1 MCSRKARARMF
12 DRERAFSNRK
22 SMKIGLVRR
31 GYSATGGAE
40 KYLLRLAM
48 ALAQAG
54 HELVLFSDV
63 PWPEQSLNEHH
74 LRLNQAVIKARDP
87 WAFAKG
93 IRSQLRQERCDQ
105 VLSLERIFACDVYR
119 AGDGVHASWLQRRA
133 RYEPKWKAAFRW
145 LNRKHSR
152 ILALERSLFS
162 GGAKRVIANSQLVK
176 RDIVQHFP
184 FPEDRIDVVY
194 NGLPAQ
200 PTEPVAREAVRKE
213 LQIDAEE
220 YVAIFV
226 GSGWERKG
234 LRFAIEAIRQLG
246 EDAPILLVAG
256 RGEEGWLPKS
266 PRVRF
271 LGPRTDIPRLLAA
284 SDVFVLPTIY
294 DPFSNASLEALAA
307 GLPVITTRA
316 NGFSEIINRDIEGD
330 LLPRP
335 DDIEALMFSLCAWGD
350 PVRRELIR
358 PRLLAKAAGYSI
370 ERNVTETLAVL
381 EKAQGRDASPRQP
394 LPD

>member
-1 MCSRKARARMF
+1 MF

-31 GYSATGGAE
+31 GYSSTGGAE
-40 KYLLRLAM
+40 KYLLRLA
-48 ALAQAG
+48 AELGRAG
-54 HELVLFSDV
+54 HDLVLFSDV
-63 PWPEQSLNEHH
+63 PWPEQAFEESG
-74 LRLNQAVIKARDP
+74 LRITQAVIKAGDP
-87 WAFAKG
+87 WGFANG
-93 IRSQLRQERCDQ
+93 VRSRLRQEPCNQ

-119 AGDGVHASWLQRRA
+119 AGDGVHAGWLQRRA
-133 RYEPKWKAAFRW
+133 RYEPKWRSAFRW
-145 LNRKHSR
+145 VNRKHAR

-176 RDIVQHFP
+176 RDIVQHFR
-184 FPEDRIDVVY
+184 FSEDRIDVVY

-200 PTEPVAREAVRKE
+200 PNEPGAREAVRQE
-213 LQIDAEE
+213 LGIDAGE

-226 GSGWERKG
+226 GSGWDRKG
-234 LRFAIEAIRQLG
+234 LRFALEAVRQLG
-246 EDAPILLVAG
+246 DDAPILLVAG
-256 RGEEGWLPKS
+256 RGDERGLPKS
-266 PRVRF
+266 PRVRY

-316 NGFSEIINRDIEGD
+316 NGFSEIIKRDVEGD

-350 PVRRELIR
+350 TARREMVR
-358 PRLLAKAAGYSI
+358 PRLLQKAAEYSI
-370 ERNVTETLAVL
+370 ERNVSETLAVL
-381 EKAQGRDASPRQP
+381 EKARK
-394 LPD
+394 

>member
-1 MCSRKARARMF
+1 MF

-48 ALAQAG
+48 ALEQAG

-63 PWPEQSLNEHH
+63 TWPEQALEERD
-74 LRLNQAVIKARDP
+74 LRLDQAIIKARDP
-87 WAFAKG
+87 WAFATG
-93 IRSQLRQERCDQ
+93 VRSRLQQEPCDQ

-119 AGDGVHASWLQRRA
+119 AGDGVHAGWLQRRA
-133 RYEPKWKAAFRW
+133 RYEPKWKATFRW
-145 LNRKHSR
+145 LNRKHAR
-152 ILALERSLFS
+152 IQALERSLFS

-176 RDIVQHFP
+176 RDIVQHFR

-200 PTEPVAREAVRKE
+200 PMDPGARDSARKE
-213 LQIDAEE
+213 LRIDPDE

-234 LRFAIEAIRQLG
+234 LRFAVEAVRQLG
-246 EDAPILLVAG
+246 EDAPLLLVAG
-256 RGEEGWLPKS
+256 RGDESSLPACS
-266 PRVRF
+266 RVRY

-294 DPFSNASLEALAA
+294 DPFSNACLEALAA

-316 NGFSEIINRDIEGD
+316 NGFSEIIKRDVEGD

-335 DDIEALMFSLCAWGD
+335 DDIEALIFSLCAWGD
-350 PVRRELIR
+350 PPRREMIR
-358 PRLLAKAAGYSI
+358 PQLLAKAAEYSI
-370 ERNVTETLAVL
+370 ERNVSETLAVL
-381 EKAQGRDASPRQP
+381 EKART
-394 LPD
+394 L

>member
-1 MCSRKARARMF
+1 MF

-31 GYSATGGAE
+31 GYSDSGGAE

-48 ALAQAG
+48 ALARAG
-54 HELVLFSDV
+54 HDLALLSDV
-63 PWPEQSLNEHH
+63 AWPEQALKEHE
-74 LRLNQAVIKARDP
+74 LRIRQAVINARDP
-87 WAFAKG
+87 WAFANAV
-93 IRSQLRQERCDQ
+93 RSRLQREPCDQ

-119 AGDGVHASWLQRRA
+119 AGDGVHAGWLQRRA
-133 RYEPKWKAAFRW
+133 RYEPKWKSAFRW
-145 LNRKHSR
+145 LNRKHAR

-176 RDIVQHFP
+176 RDIVQHFR

-200 PTEPVAREAVRKE
+200 PIEPGARATVRKE
-213 LQIDAEE
+213 LRIDPEE

-234 LRFAIEAIRQLG
+234 LRFAVEAVRQLG
-246 EDAPILLVAG
+246 EDAPLLLVAG
-256 RGEEGWLPKS
+256 RGDEGSLPKS

-271 LGPRTDIPRLLAA
+271 LGPRADVHRLLAA

-316 NGFSEIINRDIEGD
+316 NGFSEIINRDVEGD

-350 PVRRELIR
+350 PARREMVR
-358 PRLLAKAAGYSI
+358 PRLLAKAAEYSI
-370 ERNVTETLAVL
+370 ERNVAETLAVL
-381 EKAQGRDASPRQP
+381 ERARAGGVRPS
-394 LPD
+394 

>member
-1 MCSRKARARMF
+1 
-12 DRERAFSNRK
+12 
-22 SMKIGLVRR
+22 MKIGLVRR

-48 ALAQAG
+48 ALARSD

-63 PWPEQSLNEHH
+63 PWPEAILNE
-74 LRLNQAVIKARDP
+74 LNFDQEVIKARDP
-87 WAFAKG
+87 WGFAKG
-93 IRSQLRQERCDQ
+93 VRSRLRQVPCDQ

-119 AGDGVHASWLQRRA
+119 AGDGVHAGWLQRRA
-133 RYEPKWKAAFRW
+133 RYEPKWKTAFRW
-145 LNRKHSR
+145 LNRKHAR

-162 GGAKRVIANSQLVK
+162 GGAKRVIANSQMVK
-176 RDIVQHFP
+176 RDIVQHFR

-194 NGLPAQ
+194 NGLPAL
-200 PTEPVAREAVRKE
+200 PIESGARESVRKE
-213 LQIDAEE
+213 LGIDAEE

-234 LRFAIEAIRQLG
+234 LRFAAEAVRMLG

-256 RGEEGWLPKS
+256 KGDESSLPKS
-266 PRVRF
+266 PRLRV
-271 LGPRTDIPRLLAA
+271 LGPRSDIPRLLAA
-284 SDVFVLPTIY
+284 SDVFVLPTVY

-316 NGFSEIINRDIEGD
+316 NGFSEIIRRDVEGD

-350 PVRRELIR
+350 PARREMIR
-358 PRLLAKAAGYSI
+358 PQLLAKAAEYSI

-381 EKAQGRDASPRQP
+381 EKARGRGSS
-394 LPD
+394 

>member
-1 MCSRKARARMF
+1 MF
-12 DRERAFSNRK
+12 DRDRAFSNRK

-48 ALAQAG
+48 ALIRAD
-54 HELVLFSDV
+54 HELVLLSDV
-63 PWPEQSLNEHH
+63 AWPEAVLNE
-74 LRLNQAVIKARDP
+74 LGVGQVLIKARDP
-87 WAFAKG
+87 WAFANG
-93 IRSQLRQERCDQ
+93 VRARLRQKPCDQ

-119 AGDGVHASWLQRRA
+119 AGDGVHAGWLQRRA
-133 RYEPKWKAAFRW
+133 RYEPKWKSAFRW
-145 LNRKHSR
+145 LNRKHAR

-176 RDIVQHFP
+176 RDIVQHFR
-184 FPEDRIDVVY
+184 FPEERIDVVY

-200 PTEPVAREAVRKE
+200 PIEPGAREAVRTE
-213 LQIDAEE
+213 LGIDAEE
-220 YVAIFV
+220 YVAVFV

-234 LRFAIEAIRQLG
+234 LRFAVEAVRMLG
-246 EDAPILLVAG
+246 DDAPTLLVAG
-256 RGEEGWLPKS
+256 RGDENSLPRT

-271 LGPRTDIPRLLAA
+271 LGPRSDIPRLLAA
-284 SDVFVLPTIY
+284 SDVFVLPTVY

-316 NGFSEIINRDIEGD
+316 NGFSEIIRRDIEGD

-350 PVRRELIR
+350 PARREMVR
-358 PRLLAKAAGYSI
+358 PQLLAKAAEYSI
-370 ERNVTETLAVL
+370 ERNVAETLAVL
-381 EKAQGRDASPRQP
+381 EKARNEGVKR
-394 LPD
+394 